1 MRDSVDVSEMDINL
15 TSDGEMSLERL
26 IKKYLH
32 LSYFV
37 VIIK

>member
-26 IKKYLH
+26 IKKIFTSLVFCCYN
-32 LSYFV
+32 
-37 VIIK
+37 